1 MIAMLFTLNAM
12 TQTKMV
18 INEACNYY
26 NDNTSV
32 DVFMFNADNDALS
45 ALKLITEASGLSPNF
60 KLMAANVPNAA
71 AVVQNGERYI
81 LYNQTFMYNIS
92 KKINYW
98 ASISILA
105 HELGHHLNGHSLKS
119 GGSRPSIEIEADKFS
134 GFILAKLGST
144 LEDAQSAINLLVSEE
159 GSLTH
164 PGRSARLAAIANG
177 WYSGGGKSNKVINNE
192 IFYPTNSKPNIAQTN
207 PAGRRISIKLKPL
220 TNCKVYIGSY
230 YGKSLVLVDSTM
242 LDATGQGV
250 FKGDTKLTSG
260 VYFVVTPQITKQF
273 EFLMDDVQH
282 FNIEGDTTVK
292 EKATITGSQDN
303 DLFKAY
309 ISFSSEKGQQ
319 LQNIRNEFNA
329 AKSKAD
335 STRLADEY
343 GRVDKLVEGYRNDI
357 VKQYPSSL
365 LAVLFSAMKRP
376 VAPAVPIVNG
386 KADSLAP
393 YRFVKNHFWDDV
405 LFNDDRLLRTPFF
418 ESKLDEYFK
427 YYVSAEPDSI
437 IEEVKYMLLMAKTG
451 KEIYPYLLTKFT
463 NKYMAPEFMGQDKV
477 FVYLFENFYAKG
489 DTVILNPASRKTVTE
504 RAYSLMANQ
513 LGLPAPPL
521 DLVDSLGKAVSLY
534 KIPSNFTMVVF
545 YDPNCGHCKEE
556 LPRLDS
562 FYRAK
567 WKALGM
573 TMLGVNIYDAEQAAW
588 KKFITDKNLNDWI
601 HAYQTKAAKDAEEK
615 KKNPNYRQLY
625 DIYKTPTV
633 YLLDKDKRIIAKQ
646 LTIEQFDD
654 IIQVKSKKPTTQ

>member
-1 MIAMLFTLNAM
+1 MKNFLAKSCITFLTLLCLNSAISA
-12 TQTKMV
+12 QTK
-18 INEACNYY
+18 
-26 NDNTSV
+26 
-32 DVFMFNADNDALS
+32 
-45 ALKLITEASGLSPNF
+45 
-60 KLMAANVPNAA
+60 
-71 AVVQNGERYI
+71 
-81 LYNQTFMYNIS
+81 
-92 KKINYW
+92 
-98 ASISILA
+98 
-105 HELGHHLNGHSLKS
+105 
-119 GGSRPSIEIEADKFS
+119 
-134 GFILAKLGST
+134 
-144 LEDAQSAINLLVSEE
+144 
-159 GSLTH
+159 
-164 PGRSARLAAIANG
+164 
-177 WYSGGGKSNKVINNE
+177 
-192 IFYPTNSKPNIAQTN
+192 
-207 PAGRRISIKLKPL
+207 PAGRRINIKLKPL

-242 LDATGQGV
+242 LDANGQGV

-273 EFLMDDVQH
+273 EFLMDDIQH
-282 FNIEGDTTVK
+282 FNIEGDTTIK

-329 AKSKAD
+329 AKTKAD

-357 VKQYPSSL
+357 VKKYPGSL
-365 LAVLFSAMKRP
+365 LAMLFSAMKRP

-386 KADSLAP
+386 KPDSLAP

-418 ESKLDEYFK
+418 EAKLDEYFK
-427 YYVSAEPDSI
+427 YYVSAEPDSL

-513 LGLPAPPL
+513 LGLPAPAL

-534 KIPSNFTMVVF
+534 KMASTFTMVVF

-567 WKALGM
+567 WKAVGM

-588 KKFITDKNLNDWI
+588 KKFVTEKNLKNWI
-601 HAYQTKAAKDAEEK
+601 HAYQTKAAKEADEK
-615 KKNPNYRQLY
+615 AGRANYRQLY

-654 IIQVKSKKPTTQ
+654 IIQVKSKKPPTK

>member
-1 MIAMLFTLNAM
+1 MKNFFAKSCLALITMLCLSSVIDA
-12 TQTKMV
+12 QTK
-18 INEACNYY
+18 
-26 NDNTSV
+26 
-32 DVFMFNADNDALS
+32 
-45 ALKLITEASGLSPNF
+45 
-60 KLMAANVPNAA
+60 
-71 AVVQNGERYI
+71 
-81 LYNQTFMYNIS
+81 
-92 KKINYW
+92 
-98 ASISILA
+98 
-105 HELGHHLNGHSLKS
+105 
-119 GGSRPSIEIEADKFS
+119 
-134 GFILAKLGST
+134 
-144 LEDAQSAINLLVSEE
+144 
-159 GSLTH
+159 
-164 PGRSARLAAIANG
+164 
-177 WYSGGGKSNKVINNE
+177 
-192 IFYPTNSKPNIAQTN
+192 

-292 EKATITGSQDN
+292 EKATITGSRDN

-309 ISFSSEKGQQ
+309 IGFSSEKGQQ

-329 AKSKAD
+329 AKTKAD

-343 GRVDKLVEGYRNDI
+343 GKVDKLVEAYRNDI
-357 VKQYPSSL
+357 VKKYPGSL
-365 LAVLFSAMKRP
+365 LSMLFSAMKRP

-386 KADSLAP
+386 KPDSLAP

-427 YYVSAEPDSI
+427 YYVSAEPDSL

-513 LGLPAPPL
+513 
-521 DLVDSLGKAVSLY
+521 
-534 KIPSNFTMVVF
+534 
-545 YDPNCGHCKEE
+545 
-556 LPRLDS
+556 
-562 FYRAK
+562 
-567 WKALGM
+567 
-573 TMLGVNIYDAEQAAW
+573 
-588 KKFITDKNLNDWI
+588 
-601 HAYQTKAAKDAEEK
+601 
-615 KKNPNYRQLY
+615 
-625 DIYKTPTV
+625 
-633 YLLDKDKRIIAKQ
+633 
-646 LTIEQFDD
+646 
-654 IIQVKSKKPTTQ
+654 